1 MRSLSTNET
10 LIVGVVI
17 DVYKK
22 TVFPD
27 RFKVIFKGKTEVQ
40 RGRYTWWYPVK
51 HVAYARLVNE
61 LKLRYG
67 CATKYGV
74 MGTMEL

>member
-1 MRSLSTNET
+1 MRNIETNET

-27 RFKVIFKGKTEVQ
+27 RFKVIFKGKNEVQ
-40 RGRYTWWYPVK
+40 RGRYTWW
-51 HVAYARLVNE
+51 
-61 LKLRYG
+61 
-67 CATKYGV
+67 
-74 MGTMEL
+74 